1 MDQASKKYFVIYS
14 AGSKVSL
21 VALATAESIIDNAAR
36 ELRRENSSFEALAGV
51 VPSKNAQGVVEP
63 VTPFTVTE
71 KMLLA
76 IKKLNEKGRTY
87 ATFPASPGGAR
98 AFIEAADRNDCA
110 NKARSLVSRAGIE
123 AMK

>member
-1 MDQASKKYFVIYS
+1 MNQASKKYFVIYS

-21 VALATAESIIDNAAR
+21 VALASAESIIDNADR

-63 VTPFTVTE
+63 MTPFTVTE
-71 KMLLA
+71 KIMLA

-87 ATFPASPGGAR
+87 ATFPATPGGAR
-98 AFIEAADRNDCA
+98 AFIEAADRIDCGS
-110 NKARSLVSRAGIE
+110 KAHRLVERSGIE
-123 AMK
+123 LMK

>member
-1 MDQASKKYFVIYS
+1 MNQASQKYFVIYS

-21 VALATAESIIDNAAR
+21 VALASAASIIDNAAR

-51 VPSKNAQGVVEP
+51 VPIKNAQGMVEP
-63 VTPFTVTE
+63 VAPFTIIE
-71 KMLLA
+71 KLMLA

-98 AFIEAADRNDCA
+98 AFIEAAERNDCA
-110 NKARSLVSRAGIE
+110 NKARSLVSRADVDP
-123 AMK
+123 MK